1 LLISCVL
8 SSTLEHRMNPI
19 TRTTTWLL
27 RAGVAAAVA
36 AGSIAVQAQ
45 TGAATSAP
53 LSAAVPLTLRHV
65 FDAAWVRQPEA
76 IALQARRDAASAQQR
91 AVTAWT
97 PEPAALEL
105 SNKTDRLNRNQ
116 GAREL
121 EVGVAVPLW
130 LPGERG
136 RTAALAEAEGAA
148 IESRATAAQL
158 RIAATVREAWWQWQR
173 ARIEVDSARDQ
184 LDNTRRIAADVA
196 RRTKAGDLARADQH
210 QADGAVASADAN
222 LAQADAALAAA
233 RQQLRALT
241 GAAPATSEAAAPTAE
256 PDPATAAPDMEAH
269 AALQE
274 LKDRAAVAERTA
286 ALAATQSRANP
297 ELMLATTRDRGAFG
311 EAAQQTITLGV
322 RIPFG
327 GGPRHDARIANAR
340 AEATE
345 AIAQLALERERLMAE
360 REAARVR
367 VESSRTQL
375 FAAQRR
381 AQFALESRGFFD
393 KSFRLGETDLPTRLR
408 IEAEAAEAERQAART
423 RIELAA
429 AISAWRQALGLLP
442 Q

>member
-1 LLISCVL
+1 
-8 SSTLEHRMNPI
+8 MNPR
-19 TRTTTWLL
+19 TRTRAWLL
-27 RAGVAAAVA
+27 HAGAAATVAAC
-36 AGSIAVQAQ
+36 SIAVQAQ
-45 TGAATSAP
+45 PASTPAAPQTAAAS
-53 LSAAVPLTLRHV
+53 LSLRQV
-65 FDAAWVRQPEA
+65 FDAAWARQPESM
-76 IALQARRDAASAQQR
+76 ALQARRDAARAQQS
-91 AVTAWT
+91 AANAWT
-97 PEPAALEL
+97 PEPAALEI

-121 EVGVAVPLW
+121 EVGIAVPLW

-148 IESRATAAQL
+148 IESRATAARL

-210 QADGAVASADAN
+210 QADGAVASAEAN
-222 LAQADAALAAA
+222 MAQAEAGLAAA
-233 RQQLRALT
+233 RQHLRALT
-241 GAAPATSEAAAPTAE
+241 GAAPATSEAAASAAE
-256 PDPATAAPDMEAH
+256 PDPGTAATDMEAH
-269 AALQE
+269 AALLE

-286 ALAATQSRANP
+286 ALASTQSRANP
-297 ELMLATTRDRGAFG
+297 ELMLAFTRDRGAFG

-322 RIPFG
+322 RIAFG
-327 GGPRHDARIANAR
+327 GGPRYDARTANAR

-345 AIAQLALERERLMAE
+345 AQAQLALERERVIAE
-360 REAARVR
+360 REAAKVR
-367 VESSRTQL
+367 VDASRSQL
-375 FAAQRR
+375 AAAERR
-381 AQFALESRGFFD
+381 AQLARESRGFFD

-408 IEAEAAEAERQAART
+408 IEAEAAEAERQAARA

>member
-1 LLISCVL
+1 MTS
-8 SSTLEHRMNPI
+8 R
-19 TRTTTWLL
+19 TRTSAWLL
-27 RAGVAAAVA
+27 HAGAAATVAAC
-36 AGSIAVQAQ
+36 SIAVQAQ
-45 TGAATSAP
+45 PASTAVAPAAPAAP
-53 LSAAVPLTLRHV
+53 QTAAASLSLRQV
-65 FDAAWVRQPEA
+65 FDAAWARQPEA
-76 IALQARRDAASAQQR
+76 MALQARRDAARAQQS
-91 AVTAWT
+91 AAAAWT
-97 PEPAALEL
+97 PEPAALEI

-121 EVGVAVPLW
+121 EVGIAMQLW

-136 RTAALAEAEGAA
+136 RSAALAEAVGAA

-173 ARIEVDSARDQ
+173 ARIEADSARDQ
-184 LDNTRRIAADVA
+184 LDSTRRIAADVA
-196 RRTKAGDLARADQH
+196 RRTKAGDMARADQH
-210 QADGAVASADAN
+210 QADGAVASAEAN
-222 LAQADAALAAA
+222 MAQTEAALAAA
-233 RQQLRALT
+233 RQHLRALAGSAPEPGEVA
-241 GAAPATSEAAAPTAE
+241 GALAE
-256 PDPATAAPDMEAH
+256 PDPGAAAADLEAH
-269 AALQE
+269 AALLE

-286 ALAATQSRANP
+286 ALASTQSRANP

-327 GGPRHDARIANAR
+327 GGPRHDARTANAR

-345 AIAQLALERERLMAE
+345 VQAQLALERERVIAE
-360 REAARVR
+360 REAAKVR
-367 VESSRTQL
+367 VDASRSQL
-375 FAAQRR
+375 AASERR
-381 AQFALESRGFFD
+381 AQLARESRGFFD